1 MQSGDGGWGAFD
13 ADNTRE
19 LFTKVPFADHNAMI
33 DPSTADITA
42 RILEACGGLNLASSA
57 PGDWLQR
64 ALEFVWKDQCPDDA
78 WFGRWGVNYLYG
90 TWQVIQGLTRFGVSV
105 DHPRLQAA
113 ADWLVEKQQPCG
125 GWGETP
131 ASYDDPSLR
140 GTGTPTASQTAWA
153 LLGLLA
159 AGRAGSDA
167 VARGIQFLL
176 ERQQPDGSWQEE
188 EFTGT
193 GFPRVFYLRYH
204 YYRINF
210 PLMALARYH
219 AQTEAAGG

>member
-1 MQSGDGGWGAFD
+1 MQSRDGGWGAFD

-42 RILEACGGLNLASSA
+42 RILEAFGGLNLSGG
-57 PGDWLQR
+57 PHHNWLQR
-64 ALEFVWKDQCPDDA
+64 ALDFVWKDQCSDHA

-90 TWQVIQGLTRFGVSV
+90 TWQVLQGLTKYGINPQ
-105 DHPRLQAA
+105 DPRLQNAA
-113 ADWLVEKQQPCG
+113 EWLIDKQQPCG

-131 ASYDDPSLR
+131 ATYDDPSLR
-140 GTGTPTASQTAWA
+140 GTGRPTASQTAWA
-153 LLGLLA
+153 LLGLIA
-159 AGRAGSDA
+159 AGRADSEA
-167 VARGIQFLL
+167 AARGVQYLL
-176 ERQQPDGSWQEE
+176 DTQQPDGGWNEE

-204 YYRINF
+204 YYRIYF
-210 PLMALARYH
+210 PLMALARY
-219 AQTEAAGG
+219 QAALGE